1 MERDKKKKLFRLI
14 RKRKREF
21 MAAAAI
27 LLAAGTV
34 ALVFWALAG
43 SRAAGKAAGEM
54 ETVQEIH
61 GEPFEVSEPL
71 EKNAHPEIN
80 ELVSRYFTALAEG
93 DEETLL
99 ALRDSTLPKELLR
112 MQENSSH
119 IENYSGITVYTR
131 SGEEEESYVVFARY
145 EVKFK
150 GIDTT
155 LPGILPL
162 YVKKNAEGSW
172 YLHDLYQDD
181 AAAAFVGEL
190 AAEEEVKA
198 LYDQV
203 TDEYEERLNQDAQ
216 LAEFMNGYMEEM
228 KTAVGEALQEQSE
241 TQTQQT
247 PQEQPEQQA
256 GSGTAASGDVPDSGN
271 FRVSETVNIRKSASE
286 NAERLAVCYEG
297 EILEIVM
304 RQADGWTRV
313 KYNGQ
318 TGYVRSDVL
327 K

>member
-1 MERDKKKKLFRLI
+1 
-14 RKRKREF
+14 
-21 MAAAAI
+21 
-27 LLAAGTV
+27 
-34 ALVFWALAG
+34 
-43 SRAAGKAAGEM
+43 
-54 ETVQEIH
+54 
-61 GEPFEVSEPL
+61 
-71 EKNAHPEIN
+71 
-80 ELVSRYFTALAEG
+80 
-93 DEETLL
+93 
-99 ALRDSTLPKELLR
+99 
-112 MQENSSH
+112 
-119 IENYSGITVYTR
+119 
-131 SGEEEESYVVFARY
+131 
-145 EVKFK
+145 
-150 GIDTT
+150 
-155 LPGILPL
+155 
-162 YVKKNAEGSW
+162 
-172 YLHDLYQDD
+172 
-181 AAAAFVGEL
+181 
-190 AAEEEVKA
+190 
-198 LYDQV
+198 
-203 TDEYEERLNQDAQ
+203 
-216 LAEFMNGYMEEM
+216 MNGYMEEM